1 MTEENKLPVEPEALE
16 GEPTAPSAEEAAPVA
31 EPAEAAAPVGDAEPA
46 EAAESAAAASAEPA
60 ADGDPETVRIRVR
73 QRTGR
78 VRTGSGSGKK
88 KTSGKRKALIAL
100 VVVLALVLVGTL
112 VGAIVLQKGKENLR
126 APLQEE
132 ESLTVKYQGHEYMYN
147 EDVVSVLIMGID
159 DEYAYTSS
167 DASCSDANF
176 LITIDTATNAVNVT
190 TVPRDTMCEVDVYQ
204 DGKYKFTTH
213 TNLGLAYAIDAPK
226 ETCAENVVKSVS
238 TIMEGMPVNYYFA
251 MNVHAIED
259 LAAAV
264 GGVKVTALQTI
275 PGTNIVKGEKITL
288 KGNDA
293 YKYLQ
298 YRDIYVDESAL
309 DRQARQEQFIQA
321 FINKARKM
329 SVDQLLKVVKTV
341 SDYSITNLGAEEM
354 SYLASCFIAG
364 DKASLEMIT
373 LEGTTKSKV
382 YETDGLEHEYIE
394 LDEKSVHAAVIA
406 DYYKMIN

>member
-16 GEPTAPSAEEAAPVA
+16 GDPTAPSAEEAAPA
-31 EPAEAAAPVGDAEPA
+31 AEPA
-46 EAAESAAAASAEPA
+46 EAAESVAAPA
-60 ADGDPETVRIRVR
+60 ADGEQPTGDGDPETVRIRVR

-78 VRTGSGSGKK
+78 VRTGSGSHKK
-88 KTSGKRKALIAL
+88 KTTGKRKALVAL

-112 VGAIVLQKGKENLR
+112 VGAIVLQKGKEHLR

-159 DEYAYTSS
+159 DEYAYTGS

-176 LITIDTATNAVNVT
+176 LITMDTATNAVNVT
-190 TVPRDTMCEVDVYQ
+190 TVPRDAICEVDVYQ